1 MEYESIMNGTLSIK
15 VTPEDADLLPELERF
30 LGEVMWASGD
40 RINSDLTR
48 RYIANVP
55 IYLYIKRDCVYY
67 GATSSISYVDL
78 PVLLQYKPLE
88 VNEIDIDDI
97 LKE

>member
-48 RYIANVP
+48 RYIANEP
-55 IYLYIKRDCVYY
+55 IYIYIERDSVYY
-67 GATSSISYVDL
+67 GADSSVNYIDL